1 MTLDTNTL
9 HDRSYI
15 QVEFE
20 RPMLVTGIITQ
31 GSPNSISRVTHYRV
45 LHSEDCIQFIPI
57 TDNEGNS
64 VEFVGNLYVNSTN
77 TVVFDDA
84 VFARCVRVVPTRRV
98 GDDTS
103 MRFELLGCDRS
114 ACQVELATLLLE
126 EQDTWKKF
134 MFDKEKI
141 VSSVKISMN
150 QNDVTGIPVFAMAA
164 SRNCN
169 FGPNDRLEYNGK
181 TKLFTIESGT
191 SELLIDDDSF
201 PIRASCFA
209 VYSPNPNHI
218 AFPDVHIGDVEV
230 DQLTMITPNQ
240 YHVTFYGCDALDT
253 HDILDSCGKT
263 RVAARHNDRRKR
275 VVGGDA
281 SLPGEW
287 PWLVSLHF
295 MASHEF
301 TDNSGLPHL
310 CGGSLI
316 HPQWVVSAAHCFDDM
331 AGEGLSNKDNWVV
344 VLGEHYQGIMDGT
357 EQFLY
362 IDKLV
367 KHPDFILSFD
377 HAILNDIVLLKL
389 NIPVV
394 LSDYVNTICLEPN
407 YTVPDGT
414 PCLTTGWG
422 LVDVEGVGV
431 ELPNSAELRI
441 VPRDECRNIY
451 ESLPDDHE
459 AKQFVSIQESV
470 ICARADRTGVDACKG
485 DSGGPLICYHNDHW
499 IQTGV
504 VSIGYQ
510 CGDIRYPGLYTN
522 MNYFYDW
529 IENTIHTDVGT

>member
-1 MTLDTNTL
+1 M
-9 HDRSYI
+9 
-15 QVEFE
+15 
-20 RPMLVTGIITQ
+20 
-31 GSPNSISRVTHYRV
+31 
-45 LHSEDCIQFIPI
+45 FIH
-57 TDNEGNS
+57 
-64 VEFVGNLYVNSTN
+64 EFVGNLYVNSTN

-114 ACQVELATLLLE
+114 SCQVELATLLLE

-181 TKLFTIESGT
+181 TKVRSSLSNNHWKAKIV
-191 SELLIDDDSF
+191 SF
-201 PIRASCFA
+201 IP
-209 VYSPNPNHI
+209 Y
-218 AFPDVHIGDVEV
+218 
-230 DQLTMITPNQ
+230 
-240 YHVTFYGCDALDT
+240 ALDT
-253 HDILDSCGKT
+253 HDALDSCGKT
-263 RVAARHNDRRKR
+263 RVAARHTDRRKR

-522 MNYFYDW
+522 VNYFYDW